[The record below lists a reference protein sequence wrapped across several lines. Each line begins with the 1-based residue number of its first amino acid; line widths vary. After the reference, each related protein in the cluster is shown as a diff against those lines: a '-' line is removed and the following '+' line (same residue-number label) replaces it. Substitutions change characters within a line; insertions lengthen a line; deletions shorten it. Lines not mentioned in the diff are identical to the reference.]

1 MREVQRTIRTA
12 LMFAYPNQTSEQ
24 LDEMAEA
31 HANMIEAAAWTKR
44 TDDKLTDELFS
55 KRVNQVMMDLI
66 RKLIIQKS
74 TETKL
79 EMLCKPKGPHPL
91 PEINMV
97 VNETKKPSQIKQS
110 EVIEKPEFPF
120 QVNYKKINQMENH
133 DISRM
138 VSLLPLYPHI
148 DDDLFM
154 QQVVADQHT
163 NNSVSSWNLDNTTP
177 ASERFLS
184 NLDYLL

>member
-1 MREVQRTIRTA
+1 MRDVQRTIRTA
-12 LMFAYPNQTSEQ
+12 LVFAYPNQTSEK
-24 LDEMAEA
+24 LDEMAEN

-79 EMLCKPKGPHPL
+79 EMLNRPKGPHPM

-97 VNETKKPSQIKQS
+97 ANKKKNPSQINKS
-110 EVIEKPEFPF
+110 VELKKPEFPF
-120 QVNYKKINQMENH
+120 QVNYKKINKMESP

-138 VSLLPLYPHI
+138 VSLLPLYPNME
-148 DDDLFM
+148 DDVFT
-154 QQVVADQHT
+154 QQLVVDQHT
-163 NNSVSSWNLDNTTP
+163 NNSVSSWNLDDTP
-177 ASERFLS
+177 RVSESFLS
-184 NLDYLL
+184 NLDYIL